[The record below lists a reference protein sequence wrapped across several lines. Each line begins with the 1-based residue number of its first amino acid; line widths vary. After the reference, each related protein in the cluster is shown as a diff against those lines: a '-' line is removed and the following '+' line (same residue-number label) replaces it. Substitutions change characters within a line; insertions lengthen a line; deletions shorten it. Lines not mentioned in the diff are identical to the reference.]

1 MYTLS
6 YIKELLIKKLKGK
19 SLPVNWELE
28 VNEYIKSKDIIS
40 NRPIG
45 EFNTEETKMQ
55 NKIQLS
61 QANTYYHFLK
71 KDNLD
76 DYALPNKFNPAGM
89 LTRGF
94 VLEPLNT
101 YTYVYNWCGIKGIVN
116 LEKDPNPESKR
127 FYLEIEGEQILLE
140 GNPIQN
146 FVFEIPNED
155 LIKDF
160 IKCKVRSET
169 AEELYD
175 ELYQLFDT
183 FVEIYPKSLFTL
195 MILFIFESWLVE
207 KLKTVFFVSIM
218 GEFGGGKTCIL
229 EILTALSRHGYMTPN
244 PSTSF
249 VGRVIEAQ
257 KLTLAVDEIDC
268 LKGTEDSDLIQLIRT
283 SYRRGSRYSR
293 INKSSME
300 PEFFC
305 TFGAKAFTAHTDL
318 EQALQTRT
326 MPIITTEALDKLVP
340 LINYIKDS
348 FCKRLHDKLFLWYI
362 DNSILID
369 YIDYIDIDSRERVEY
384 DRQKIYKM
392 LVSVLNESQ
401 FSQFGQLGGRNAELG
416 LVVANLL
423 KMLNLNNVNL
433 LTHIKESFKIKKE
446 MEEEKFDTGD
456 IGLCRD
462 FLADKY
468 KDYSKNLHFVT
479 KDGQFKIA
487 NKDLYEGFNQLL
499 RDKGKR
505 GITPSEFKGFLRD
518 FGFESGVSRKKMLV
532 LLTNEINKVAQEPKS
547 RLCCVF
553 TPKAM
558 RKLGLPLEVLEHRK
572 DHKEELKVEQIEV
585 KVK

>member
-6 YIKELLIKKLKGK
+6 HIQEILAKKLRGK
-19 SLPVNWELE
+19 LIPRNSKQE
-28 VNEYIKSKDIIS
+28 VEEYIKAKEEIC
-40 NRPIG
+40 NKPIG
-45 EFNTEETKMQ
+45 PFHTKETQETEF
-55 NKIQLS
+55 IQLK
-61 QANTYYHFLK
+61 QAKMFFHFLEK
-71 KDNLD
+71 ESLD
-76 DYALPNKFNPAGM
+76 DYQLPNTFNPSGM

-94 VLEPLNT
+94 VLEPLNS

-127 FYLEIEGEQILLE
+127 FFLEIEGVEVTLE
-140 GNPIQN
+140 GNPIKN
-146 FVFEIPNED
+146 FVFELPDED
-155 LIKDF
+155 LVKDYV
-160 IKCKVRSET
+160 KCKVR
-169 AEELYD
+169 AESAAELYD
-175 ELYQLFDT
+175 ELYKLFDT
-183 FVEIYPKSLFTL
+183 FVELYPKSLFTL
-195 MILFIFESWLVE
+195 MILFIFQSWLVG

-249 VGRVIEAQ
+249 VGRVIESQ

-293 INKSSME
+293 INKSTME

-326 MPIITTEALDKLVP
+326 MPIITTEALDKLVT

-348 FCKRLHDKLFLWYI
+348 FCRRLHNKLFLWYI
-362 DNSILID
+362 DNSIYID
-369 YIDYIDIDSRERVEY
+369 YIDYIDIDSRERVDY
-384 DRQKIYKM
+384 DRQKIYK
-392 LVSVLNESQ
+392 LLLSVLSEEQ

-423 KMLNLNNVNL
+423 KMLDLTNVNL

-446 MEEEKFDTGD
+446 IEEEKFDTGD

-462 FLADKY
+462 LLVDYY
-468 KDYSKNLHFVT
+468 KDYSKKHHFVT
-479 KDGQFKIA
+479 KNGQFKIA
-487 NKDLYEGFNQLL
+487 NKDLYEGFNKLL

-518 FGFESGVSRKKMLV
+518 FGFEMGSSRKKMLII
-532 LLTNEINKVAQEPKS
+532 LTNEVNKIPQEPKS
-547 RLCCVF
+547 RLCCIY

-558 RKLGLPLEVLEHRK
+558 RKLGIAVEMLSN
-572 DHKEELKVEQIEV
+572 KEFPKVEEIEV
-585 KVK
+585 NKK